1 MDNTLSD
8 SMFARVSEVLDQALE
23 GYPQYPYRK
32 AFNNPELRRTL
43 VINVLNQIPNWYP
56 REQEEQKASIQSEN
70 LSLSQDQQLHL
81 KNLVRQE
88 IAYIIQQSS
97 ECISRTRPEEAD
109 SCFTPSH
116 WFG

>member
-1 MDNTLSD
+1 MDNVFSD
-8 SMFARVSEVLDQALE
+8 LMFARVSEVLDQALE
-23 GYPQYPYRK
+23 GYPHYPYRK

-43 VINVLNQIPNWYP
+43 VINVINQVPNWYP
-56 REQEEQKASIQSEN
+56 QEQEEQKASLQSEN
-70 LSLSQDQQLHL
+70 LSLSQEQLLHL

-88 IAYIIQQSS
+88 IAYIIQQNS

>member
-1 MDNTLSD
+1 MDNVVSD
-8 SMFARVSEVLDQALE
+8 SMFAKVSEILDQALE
-23 GYPQYPYRK
+23 GYPQYPYQK
-32 AFNNPELRRTL
+32 AFNNPESRRIL
-43 VINVLNQIPNWYP
+43 IINVLNQIPNWYP
-56 REQEEQKASIQSEN
+56 QGQGKQQASIQSEN
-70 LSLSQDQQLHL
+70 LSLSEEQQLHL

-97 ECISRTRPEEAD
+97 ECISRTRPEDAD